1 MFVRVK
7 TTPNSPRCSVQV
19 CETRRTGATVRQTIV
34 RYVGVAMDAQ
44 ELDALKQLAE
54 VIRVKLEQER
64 SESLP
69 LFAPE
74 EIVGPQGALAHKKR
88 GRPSRAKALGV
99 DEVRLKNLREETR
112 VIEGVQEVFG
122 ALFSELGFHEILE
135 KDSLTH
141 ILKTTVLARLANP
154 VSKHRTAA
162 LLERDFGIS
171 VPLDRI
177 YRMMDALYK
186 ARESVLDKVRR
197 STLALFPEK
206 IDVVFFD
213 VTTLYF
219 ESETEDTIRD
229 FGYSKDQK
237 FHSVQVVLALATTE
251 SGLPIGYKL
260 FPGATAEVKT
270 LLSCLADWKGKFDI
284 AHVVFVAD
292 RAMMCE
298 ANLKAL
304 EEAGVEYIVAAPM
317 RREKARV
324 KEEILA
330 PEGYRLAGLLAEPV
344 WVKEIEIE
352 SGRRLIAS
360 FSAKRAR
367 KDAADRDRILE
378 SLTKRLGKEGGLK
391 KLVSNRGYLKY
402 AKAEGKSTAAIDE
415 AKVAADAAWDGMHGV
430 ITNSKREALHVL
442 ARYRELWS
450 IEAAFRLS
458 KHDLAMRPIFHFK
471 PERIEAHIAICFIAY
486 AIATQATYRLKLQK
500 RTLSFDVL
508 RNELLAV
515 QATILRDK
523 TTGARYRLPSNMT
536 QAARDIYGAFTIKRD
551 LTPTLLQE

>member
-1 MFVRVK
+1 MFVRIK
-7 TTPNSPRCSVQV
+7 TTPNSPRKSIQI
-19 CETRRTGATVRQTIV
+19 CETRRTGTTVRQTIV
-34 RYVGVAMDAQ
+34 RYVGIAMDEK
-44 ELDALKQLAE
+44 ELEALKQLAE

-64 SESLP
+64 AESLP

-74 EIVGPQGALAHKKR
+74 EIAYLQGTLVHKKR
-88 GRPSRAKALGV
+88 GRKSRVKALSV

-112 VIEGVQEVFG
+112 VIEGIQEVFG
-122 ALFSELGFHEILE
+122 ALFNELGFHKILDN
-135 KDSLTH
+135 DSLTH
-141 ILKTTVLARLANP
+141 VLRATVFARLANP

-171 VPLDRI
+171 LPLDRI

-186 ARESVLDKVRR
+186 ARESVLDTVRR

-206 IDVVFFD
+206 IDVIFFD

-219 ESETEDTIRD
+219 ESVTEDTLRD

-251 SGLPIGYKL
+251 AGLPVGYKL

-270 LLSCLADWKGKFDI
+270 LLSCLTDWKGKFDI
-284 AHVVFVAD
+284 GHIVFVAD

-304 EEAGVEYIVAAPM
+304 EEAKVEYIVAAPL
-317 RREKARV
+317 RRDKAQIKEKV
-324 KEEILA
+324 LS
-330 PEGYRLAGLLAEPV
+330 PTGYRLAALSADAI
-344 WVKEIEIE
+344 WVKEIELE
-352 SGRRLIAS
+352 NGRRLVTS
-360 FSAKRAR
+360 FSARRAR
-367 KDAADRDRILE
+367 KDAWDRNRILE
-378 SLTKRLGKEGGLK
+378 NLTKRLGEKGALK

-402 AKAEGKSTAAIDE
+402 AETKGESTAAIDE
-415 AKVAADAAWDGMHGV
+415 ARVAKDAIWDGMHGV
-430 ITNSKREALHVL
+430 ITNSKREGLEVL
-442 ARYRELWS
+442 ARYRGLWS

-458 KHDLAMRPIFHFK
+458 KHDLAMRPIYHFN
-471 PERIEAHIAICFIAY
+471 PARIEAHIAICFLAY
-486 AIATQATYRLKLQK
+486 ALATQARYRLQLQK

-508 RNELLAV
+508 RNELLSV
-515 QATILRDK
+515 QATILKDK

-536 QAARDIYGAFTIKRD
+536 QAARDIYSAFAIKRD